1 VRGDLGGGD
10 MMMKFAF
17 SKKMFLK
24 EEFIRFRL
32 IDTSNF
38 EVGDKVRISGIRKRR
53 KKGVIKKIQ

>member
-1 VRGDLGGGD
+1 

-38 EVGDKVRISGIRKRR
+38 EVGDKVRISGIGKRR